1 MNAPVLLAQ
10 LTGTSSQPS
19 SANAKHVKIEK
30 PQGSQAVTVHLD
42 GQSQIDFS
50 DIASEKL
57 TFVKIGNRLI
67 ILFDNQ
73 STVSIDPV
81 FDNNGAPLKDVSFEV
96 GPDRIINGDQ
106 FAELFPLTTDQSVL
120 PAAGTPG
127 APGVPAGANF
137 GGFTIDPLNGGTPL
151 ALLTGESISGN
162 FGQTPTTPNS
172 TPIPGGVQPALLNED
187 GLSEGRPGGPG
198 DVGGVVT
205 SFTGSLNVDFG
216 TDVIGRAFAFAASQP
231 GLAGLTSGGEEVHF
245 AITTI
250 NGQPELIGYIGT
262 DPSIAANQVFTMT
275 LDANSTIEGTYTVTL
290 LRPLDHPV
298 FGTEDTLNLTVN
310 VIAIDGSGDTAPVT
324 ITIGVN
330 DDSPVAATVE
340 TTSLAEQT
348 NVEGGF
354 VQTTETVDLG
364 ISWGADNGNSK
375 VNGGSNGTVV
385 DGDRSLVFASSE
397 IATLQALGLTSNGE
411 TISYSVSADGTEI
424 IATAGS
430 GEGVRTIFTVTLSDT
445 GSGSYT
451 FTLSDNI
458 DHNGVHGASQP
469 LTFNVVATDADG
481 DPVNS
486 AFTVNIG
493 DDGPSFGER
502 PSYSVVDEDGLGNAG
517 DSYHPGG
524 DEGASEGDS
533 VKPVVM
539 KAGSDAD
546 GEDLTVTETLGIRWG
561 SDDANINVDGGING
575 TPINGDRAVTFS
587 ANVVSTLEAQ
597 NLTSDGF
604 TLRYELS
611 SNGTVLTAYR
621 YDAEHETYVGADGK
635 PLNVEGSEGL
645 SGATVFTV
653 SLSDVDRGSYTFTLS
668 GNLDHPVHGAEDDI
682 TLNLGFVATDSD
694 GDQITD
700 TFTVKVNDD
709 APVFGEKPSYSV
721 VDEDGLGNAGDSYK
735 GGSDAYG
742 EDLKVTDTLGI
753 RWGADSAN
761 SHVDGGITGAPVNGD
776 RAVTF
781 ASNVIAS
788 LEDQHLTSDG
798 FALRYEL
805 SADGTT
811 LTAYR
816 ADAVGEGSEGGSGTL
831 VFTVSLSDQG
841 YGSYTF
847 TLSANL
853 DHPVHGAE
861 DDITLNLGF
870 VATDSDGDAI
880 SDTFT
885 VKVND
890 DAPVIGAEQSSG
902 QVDEDGLGN
911 IGDSYKEG
919 SDAAGADLTV
929 TKTLGILWG
938 ADSANSHVDGG
949 IDGSPVNG
957 DRAVTF
963 DTNAI
968 PSLAEL
974 GLTSNGVSL
983 NYTVSEN
990 GTLLTAYRFDGEHFI
1005 DANGQTTEDPASA
1018 AVFTVSLSDQNAG
1031 SYTFTLIGNLD
1042 HPVHGSEDNQALF
1055 FSYTA
1060 TDSDGDAINGS
1071 FVVEVNDDAP
1081 VLDGKPSHG
1090 VVDEDGLGNAG
1101 NSYDD
1106 RGDVAGAELTATGTL
1121 GILWGADSANSHV
1134 DGGINGSPV
1143 NGDRAVTFAADVVS
1157 SLEAQHLTSNG
1168 FALHYEV
1175 SADGTVLTAYRYDAA
1190 NEAFVSAG
1198 GKPTEQAGTAVF
1210 TVSLSDQNA
1219 GSYTFE
1225 LTGNLDHP
1233 VHGTEDSITLDI
1245 GFVATDSDGDAITG
1259 SFSVD
1264 VNDDAPTFGE
1274 RVAYSVVDEDG
1285 LGNPGN
1291 SYADGKDADGAN
1303 LTVTDFLGIR
1313 WGADSANSHV
1323 DGGID
1328 GASVNGDRA
1337 VTFASDVVTTLEA
1350 KHLTSNGFGLTYVVS
1365 ENGTLLSA
1373 YRYDAA
1379 HETYVDANGKPT
1391 EDPSSAAVFTVSLS
1405 DQGQGAY
1412 TFTLIDNIDHPVRNT
1427 EDDVTLT
1434 LGFVATDSDG
1444 DAVASTFTVKVN
1456 DDAPVLN
1463 REIATGVVDEDGLPT
1478 GIAGGPN
1485 DVPGQ
1490 STVATG
1496 HLGISWGADS
1506 ANNLG
1511 NVGITGSAPVNGDR
1525 AVTFASDATTT
1536 LASQHLTSNGVALT
1550 YAVGDGGTLITAYRF
1565 DGQHYID
1572 GNGNW
1577 TNSKANAAVFT
1588 VKLSDLDSGSYTFT
1602 LLDNLDHP
1610 VPNSEDNIALTLKYV
1625 ATDSDGDQVGGSFK
1639 VNVNDDSPVAQ
1650 AGTAKSISEA
1660 DLNGG
1665 GDCDFG
1671 GRDDDRHDGYGHGD
1685 DGHGGGDP
1693 QVTGA
1698 LNINWGADNNDRGA
1712 ADRSVR
1718 FTNTS
1723 NAAADVHVTNG
1734 SDVAINGLT
1743 SDGQTVKYAFDHGV
1757 LVGYTGS
1764 SLAYGQRVF
1773 EASLDDDG
1781 TGTYTFK
1788 LLGNLDHPAGQG
1800 SNVVKLT
1807 FDYTATDSDGDSSSN
1822 TFTVT
1827 VVDDVPTIGHAEN
1840 ETVRESNLPTDI
1852 VDVAFPDASFSTVQ
1866 TGRLAISWGA
1876 DDNDSGVTNN
1886 RSVSFFNTVAPE
1898 GLTSNGEAVSYVI
1911 SSDGTTLSAVTAD
1924 HRTVFTVTLSDD
1936 GDGSYKFTLLD
1947 NIDHSGAGA
1956 DSRTLNFGFKA
1967 TDSDGD
1973 SATSSF
1979 TVSIVDD
1986 VPIIGCPE
1994 DETVSEASLP
2004 TTSYDTGHPDASNST
2019 VQTGT
2024 LDISW
2029 GADDNNSGVGHDRS
2043 VVFTTAA
2050 GATGLTSDG
2059 SAVSYKVS
2067 ADGTLLTAVSA
2078 DNRTVF
2084 TIQLSD
2090 TGDGSYKFTLYD
2102 NLDHPSSGANKDSLP
2117 LTFGFKA
2124 TDSDGDSVT
2133 STFKMNV
2140 IDTAPVAASGDSRT
2154 VDEDD
2159 LSNGTDSSKESTTV
2173 SGDLNITWG
2182 SDDNNKTA
2190 GGGLG
2195 DRSVSFRY
2203 SSASA
2208 NVDAEDSSG
2217 RNLNLTSDGQTV
2229 KYAFENG
2236 VLVGYTGTDLAH
2248 GTRVFEVSLS
2258 DQNDGSY
2265 SFKLLGNIDHPAG
2278 SGENIVNLSFSFTA
2292 TDGDGDT
2299 SSNSFTVSVKDDVP
2313 VIGTPNGATLTENT
2327 MGAAGAEV
2335 FETQTASNV
2344 ALNINWGA
2352 DDGNS
2357 GTANRSVGF
2366 DASIHSGDIVKT
2378 TGSGSPTLTSN
2389 GVAVQFIRV
2398 SDTEIWGVAND
2409 NGGSLTLSDRKVFH
2423 VTLSDNG
2430 SGSYTFELLDNVD
2443 HIGSGQ
2449 TNALALKLGF
2459 AATDADGDSATGNF
2473 TVTIND
2479 DNGRPAIGAPV
2490 AVTVDE
2496 DGLSGGNTA
2505 PAAGDA
2511 PGADVT
2517 ATGSLA
2523 ISWGADDNNTGSVNR
2538 AVAFSGF
2545 TNGANVSSDAGLLKV
2560 DGAQVKYW
2568 VVGNTLYGYT
2578 GSNPANANTAPAAS
2592 NQVFKV
2598 SVDDSSAGSYSFTLL
2613 KHVDHPAGQGEN
2625 DVKLTFGFTATDG
2638 DGDSASSSFVVTIN
2652 DDSPVATATTLAAT
2666 VYETELPNGIFTVN
2680 NGGGHGSDLNGDGNS
2695 DDSYFTG
2702 NLTSLVSFG
2711 ADKLGTYT
2719 VEKTDLAPELLSLTS
2734 GGVALTYSIDTANN
2748 MLVGKAGNVTILEF
2762 QVDANTGQYSFRLKG
2777 PLDHVGTGHDNTL
2790 TLDLSTAVTAV
2801 DSDGDKLALHDQI
2814 SITVRDDRPSSQD
2827 IDTVTISEAA
2837 GSVSTGAVDLQV
2849 KYGADGD
2856 SAGPSLTFANAT
2868 PKVFD
2873 ADNHQLSGLTSLG
2886 VGLTYALSADHT
2898 TLTAYRM
2905 NGVGSY
2911 IGQDGKATTNPADA
2925 AVFTMSLSDAGSG
2938 SYNFTLLQPLDHPAP
2953 SGNANAASQYLDL
2966 NFSFTA
2972 EDRDH
2977 DTATNNF
2984 TVRVDAAGTA
2994 TTVRYDA
3001 PNSPVFVNLGDSS
3014 ATILGETVGAHSV
3027 TDRASV
3033 TDKVVGIDKLG
3044 GITEAHGSGGDDI
3057 LVGGSGA
3064 DALYGGAGND
3074 IIKGGAGDDRLFG
3087 GAGNDTFLYT
3097 VGDGNDVIDGGSETG
3112 STLPNYDVLAIT
3124 GDSNARNFTIGKAGS
3139 GTDINP
3145 TLNDAGAS
3153 NATDILVRYDGP
3165 NGATIRADEIER
3177 VTITGGTAADTV
3189 TITDISGTAI
3199 APSTIVF
3206 NGGSGNDTLDLTRFA
3221 GNTSVVSDG
3230 GADSDTVK
3238 FGFKLSEA
3246 TYTKVFADD
3255 GKTLIGVNVTHNG
3268 VTDTFT
3274 NYESFAFTDGT
3285 RTLTGVFNTPPVA
3298 HDDKVQTSEDSP
3310 LTINS
3315 LLSLLNNDTDVDNNT
3330 LTVTGVG
3337 NATHGTVSLNNGNPL
3352 FTPDKNFSG
3361 VAGFDYTISDGD
3373 GGTATAHV
3381 TVDVAPKA
3389 DAPTLGFSDTTP
3401 ATGAEDTAIALKVIT
3416 AAVGDHDGSESLRM
3430 LITGYPDGAT
3440 FSVGHAGTG
3449 DDAGKWVI
3457 DDQAAI
3463 ANFNSQPLKVT
3474 PPLNYNG
3481 SFTLSVDVEV
3491 TDHATLS
3498 DGKDHADVATAHV
3511 QNIGVI
3517 VAPVNDAP
3525 EIHAPTQV
3533 TTNEDTSFQFTGA
3546 NAITFSDADGDVVE
3560 FVRIEVVGGS
3570 LSLPS
3575 IGVFDVKHSVSLSGF
3590 NISELNQNLQSAVF
3604 TPDADRD
3611 VPASVTIT
3619 INDNGNVGSGGDLS
3633 ATQTV
3638 TINIDPVE
3646 DAPVAVDDAVTATE
3660 DTTLTVS
3667 DPVKG
3672 VLHNDRDPDTG
3683 DTISVVAGDFTT
3695 AKGGT
3700 IHFNADGTYVYKP
3713 KADFYGADTVDYTVR
3728 DAAGQTDT
3736 GTLTINVTP
3745 VNDAPEVHAPTQV
3758 TANQGV
3764 AFAFSGANAIT
3775 FSDADG
3781 DVAEFVRLDI
3791 VGGSLSIPS
3800 LGVLDA
3806 KQSVSLSGFAIS
3818 DLNHYMESAVF
3829 TPTSDQPG
3837 SITITI
3843 NDNGNVGGGPLSDTQ
3858 TVNIAVIPANHPPVA
3873 NSDTNTVLEDGT
3885 LNISVANGV
3894 VRGSTGGSVADTDA
3908 DTGASSLVVSGV
3920 VAGTGSVTQG
3930 ARVGTSIEGTYGHLT
3945 LKADGSYIYVAD
3957 KADPLAAGVQ
3967 AIDTFTY
3974 TDKDPSGAVSNTA
3987 TLKITVT
3994 GVNDAAVITGDS
4006 SGTIAEE
4013 GGIGNSQSS
4022 PLYAIARGDLNST
4035 DVDGHNDVWQAA
4047 ASNTANG
4054 YGWFDIGSDGKW
4066 TYGLYNNNPTIQA
4079 LKENQ
4084 ATLTDSFTV
4093 YTEDGTAKT
4102 VTIQILGNNDAPTL
4116 QNALVDR
4123 NSAEDQPFSF
4133 TIPANTFADVDGRFD
4148 GSNGP
4153 LTLSANLAN
4162 GSDLPAW
4169 LHFDA
4174 ASGTFNGTPPA
4185 NFAGAVNVT
4194 VYASDGEYAASDTF
4208 TLTITPVNDGPAT
4221 VTVSG
4226 NAVQGQTLTANLGSD
4241 PDGAASN
4248 VAYHWLRD
4256 GAVINGA
4263 TGSTYTLGSNDVGH
4277 KISANITYTD
4287 GQGFAENVTSSQT
4300 GSVTLPNHAPTF
4312 GAGTTAGSVTEDAS
4326 YGVQTGNLVQ
4336 NGTFSYYNNHW
4347 YTLDAWTVGG
4357 AQAVKVMG
4365 GHTDGGSAEF
4375 YGSSS
4380 SISQTIT
4387 TVVGM
4392 TYTVDFYVMAN
4403 GTPVTSAVDGTTLLT
4418 STTWH
4423 RDWTEQTYQF
4433 TATSTTT
4440 TLKFTSAGGAD
4451 IDDISVQ
4458 VTGVTPGVEK
4468 ASGAIAFTD
4477 VDGDSQTVSYTTP
4490 AGSNYYGSFNATVD
4504 NTNHKVNWTFTVND
4518 SDIQSLRASDHIDQT
4533 YTVQLNDGHGGTS
4546 TQTVTVTVNGAN
4558 DAASISGP
4566 ATGTVKE
4573 DGTLTAGGTL
4583 KVTDVDSGEAVFQT
4597 PASLAGTYGNFTFNA
4612 ATGVW
4617 GYTLN
4622 NSAGNVQALNDG
4634 EVKHDTLTVKS
4645 LDGTASQIIDVTI
4658 NGTNEPGPLAVV
4670 DTTSVDGRYAL
4681 SQNTDSPNTIGLNAA
4696 SLFSGGTG
4704 TVTYTTALVYAS
4716 TGDDGWIHRSGT
4728 QFSGDPNNNDA
4739 GLYVYKVTATDSV
4752 SSVSTYV
4759 AFNALDNQAY
4769 NLTINSLSSNPN
4781 LAGSAPWLSGFSAYD
4796 GDAITATVDNTLEA
4810 NANNGYDVMIGSSG
4824 GNNFNGGADDDGI
4837 YGLGG
4842 ADTLLGGA
4850 GNDFID
4856 GGAGNDSIRGGSGN
4870 DITIGGSGND
4880 TFYWGVNDG
4889 VDIVDGGSG
4898 TDTFSIEGTNGQDLL
4913 YVTLANGVITDVNG
4927 TKLSNIES
4935 VIADLAGSF
4944 NDTLTYTTTESVNV
4958 NLAAG
4963 TATGFTSLL
4972 NVERVTGG
4980 SGDDTLVGNSF
4991 ANTLN
4996 GGNGNDI
5003 IRGGDGDDNIDGGAG
5018 IDLLDFSDATA
5029 GISFTLVQGSNPTY
5043 IGANL
5048 SGVGHDTYKN
5058 MEGVIGSAY
5067 NDELYGS
5074 SGNDVLIGG
5083 RGSDQLT
5090 GNGGSD
5096 TFKWQAGD
5104 LTGGGVDAILDFQ
5117 TGTSGD
5123 VIDLSAL
5130 LANVSGNHA
5139 DAVRFVDSSNPSH
5152 SSLASANGAGVLSN
5166 GDLTVQINTGSGWT
5180 SVATIRDNGTNLTG
5194 GDDVIKMILDNSQT
5208 QVQVHV

>member
-19 SANAKHVKIEK
+19 SVSAKHVKIEK

-42 GQSQIDFS
+42 GQNQIDFS

-106 FAELFPLTTDQSVL
+106 FAELFPVTTDQSVL

-137 GGFTIDPLNGGTPL
+137 GGFTIDPLTGGTPL
-151 ALLTGESISGN
+151 ALLAGESLGSN
-162 FGQTPTTPNS
+162 FGQAPTTPNS
-172 TPIPGGVQPALLNED
+172 TPIPGGVQPVLLNED

-198 DVGGVVT
+198 DVGGVAT

-250 NGQPELIGYIGT
+250 NGQPELIGYIGV
-262 DPSIAANQVFTMT
+262 DPSIAANQVFTIT

-324 ITIGVN
+324 IVIGVN

-340 TTSLAEQT
+340 TPSLAEQT
-348 NVEGGF
+348 NGEGGF

-375 VNGGSNGTVV
+375 VDGGSNGTVV
-385 DGDRSLVFASSE
+385 DGDRSLVFASSD

-411 TISYSVSADGTEI
+411 TISYSVSASGTEI

-430 GEGVRTIFTVTLSDT
+430 GDSVRTIFTVTLSDT

-502 PSYSVVDEDGLGNAG
+502 PSYSVVDEDGLGNPG

-524 DEGASEGDS
+524 DEGGSEGES

-539 KAGSDAD
+539 KAGSGGDAD

-575 TPINGDRAVTFS
+575 APVNGDRAVTFS
-587 ANVVSTLEAQ
+587 ADVVSTLEAQ

-604 TLRYELS
+604 ALRYELS

-645 SGATVFTV
+645 SGAAVFTV

-735 GGSDAYG
+735 GGSDADG
-742 EDLKVTDTLGI
+742 EHLTVTDTLGI

-781 ASNVIAS
+781 APDVVAT
-788 LEDQHLTSDG
+788 LESQHLTSDG

-816 ADAVGEGSEGGSGTL
+816 ADAVSEDSEGGSGTL
-831 VFTVSLSDQG
+831 VFTVSLSDPG

-861 DDITLNLGF
+861 DNLTLNLGF
-870 VATDSDGDAI
+870 VAIDSDGDAI
-880 SDTFT
+880 TDTFT
-885 VKVND
+885 VKIND

-911 IGDSYKEG
+911 VGDSYAE
-919 SDAAGADLTV
+919 SHDAAGADLTV

-963 DTNAI
+963 DSMAI

-974 GLTSNGVSL
+974 GLTSNGIALTYAVA
-983 NYTVSEN
+983 EN
-990 GTLLTAYRFDGEHFI
+990 GTLLTAYRYDGEHYI
-1005 DANGQTTEDPASA
+1005 DANGQPTDQANA

-1042 HPVHGSEDNQALF
+1042 HPVHGSEDNQALS

-1081 VLDGKPSHG
+1081 VIEGKPSHA
-1090 VVDEDGLGNAG
+1090 VVDEDGLGNDG

-1106 RGDVAGAELTATGTL
+1106 GGDVAGADLTVTKTL
-1121 GILWGADSANSHV
+1121 GILWGADSANSNV

-1143 NGDRAVTFAADVVS
+1143 NGDRAVTFAANVVA
-1157 SLEAQHLTSNG
+1157 SLEAQNLTSDG

-1175 SADGTVLTAYRYDAA
+1175 SSNGNVLTAYRYDAA
-1190 NEAFVSAG
+1190 NETYIGAD
-1198 GKPTEQAGTAVF
+1198 GKPTEQAGAAVF
-1210 TVSLSDQNA
+1210 TVSLSDKDA

-1233 VHGTEDSITLDI
+1233 VHGTEDNITLNL
-1245 GFVATDSDGDAITG
+1245 GFVATDSDGDAING
-1259 SFSVD
+1259 SFTVD

-1274 RVAYSVVDEDG
+1274 PAGVSVVDEDG

-1291 SYADGKDADGAN
+1291 SYADGKDAPGAS
-1303 LTVTDFLGIR
+1303 LTVTDFLGIQ
-1313 WGADSANSHV
+1313 WGADSANSDV
-1323 DGGID
+1323 DGGIN
-1328 GASVNGDRA
+1328 GAPVNGDRA

-1350 KHLTSNGFGLTYVVS
+1350 KHLTSNGVGLTYVVS

-1391 EDPSSAAVFTVSLS
+1391 DDPASAAVFTVSLS

-1444 DAVASTFTVKVN
+1444 DAVTNTFTVKVN

-1463 REIATGVVDEDGLPT
+1463 REIPTGVVDEDGLAT

-1490 STVATG
+1490 NTIATG
-1496 HLGISWGADS
+1496 ALGISWGADS

-1511 NVGITGSAPVNGDR
+1511 NVGITGAAPVTGDR
-1525 AVTFASDATTT
+1525 AVTFASDATST
-1536 LASQHLTSNGVALT
+1536 LAAQHLTSNGVALT
-1550 YAVGDGGTLITAYRF
+1550 YAVSDGGTLITAYRF

-1610 VPNSEDNIALTLKYV
+1610 VPNTEDNIALTLKYV

-1650 AGTAKSISEA
+1650 TGTGKSINEA
-1660 DLNGG
+1660 ALNAG
-1665 GDCDFG
+1665 GDCGFD
-1671 GRDDDRHDGYGHGD
+1671 GRDDGERHGDDGHGD
-1685 DGHGGGDP
+1685 DGHGGSSDP

-1698 LNINWGADNNDRGA
+1698 LNINWGADNNDSGA

-1734 SDVAINGLT
+1734 SDAALSGLT

-1764 SLAYGQRVF
+1764 NLAFGQRVF
-1773 EASLDDDG
+1773 EVSLDDDG
-1781 TGTYTFK
+1781 SGTYTFK

-1840 ETVRESNLPTDI
+1840 ETVSESNLPTDLY
-1852 VDVAFPDASFSTVQ
+1852 DVAFPDSPYSTVQ

-1876 DDNDSGVTNN
+1876 DDNDSGATNN
-1886 RSVSFFNTVAPE
+1886 RSVSFFNTAAPE
-1898 GLTSNGEAVSYVI
+1898 GLTSNGYAVSYVI
-1911 SSDGTTLSAVTAD
+1911 SADGTTLSAVTTD

-1936 GDGSYKFTLLD
+1936 SDGSYKFALLD
-1947 NIDHSGAGA
+1947 NIDHSGAGT

-1979 TVSIVDD
+1979 SVSITDD
-1986 VPIIGCPE
+1986 VPTIGCPE

-2004 TTSYDTGHPDASNST
+2004 TTSYDTSHPDASNST
-2019 VQTGT
+2019 VQTGN

-2029 GADDNNSGVGHDRS
+2029 GADDNNSGVGHNRS
-2043 VVFTTAA
+2043 VVFTTSA

-2059 SAVSYKVS
+2059 SAISYTVSS
-2067 ADGTLLTAVSA
+2067 DGTLLTAVSA

-2090 TGDGSYKFTLYD
+2090 SGDGSYKFTLYD
-2102 NLDHPSSGANKDSLP
+2102 NLDHPASGASKDSLP
-2117 LTFGFKA
+2117 LSFGFKA

-2133 STFKMNV
+2133 STFKVNV
-2140 IDTAPVAASGDSRT
+2140 IDTAPTAAAGDSRT

-2173 SGDLNITWG
+2173 SGDLNISWG

-2208 NVDAEDSSG
+2208 NVDAEDSAG

-2236 VLVGYTGTDLAH
+2236 VLVGYTGNDLAH

-2313 VIGTPNGATLTENT
+2313 VVGTPNGATLTENT
-2327 MGAAGAEV
+2327 TGAAGAEV

-2352 DDGNS
+2352 DDSNS
-2357 GTANRSVGF
+2357 GSANRGIAF
-2366 DASIHSGDIVKT
+2366 DPTIDSGDVVRT
-2378 TGSGSPTLTSN
+2378 AGSGSPALTSN
-2389 GVAVQFIRV
+2389 GVTVQFIRV

-2409 NGGSLTLSDRKVFH
+2409 NGGSLTLNDRKVFH
-2423 VTLSDNG
+2423 ITLSDNG

-2443 HIGSGQ
+2443 HVGSGQ
-2449 TNALALKLGF
+2449 ANALSLKLGF
-2459 AATDADGDSATGNF
+2459 TATDADGDPATGNF

-2490 AVTVDE
+2490 AGVVDE

-2505 PAAGDA
+2505 AASGDVL
-2511 PGADVT
+2511 GASVS

-2523 ISWGADDNNTGSVNR
+2523 ISWGADDNNSGSVNR
-2538 AVAFSGF
+2538 AVTFSGF
-2545 TNGANVSSDAGLLKV
+2545 TNGANASSDAGLLKV
-2560 DGAQVKYW
+2560 NGEQVKYW
-2568 VVGNTLYGYT
+2568 VVGNTLYGFT
-2578 GSNPANANTAPAAS
+2578 GSNPANANTAPAAA

-2598 SVDDSSAGSYSFTLL
+2598 SLDDSGAGSYNFTLL
-2613 KHVDHPAGQGEN
+2613 KHVDHPAGQAEN
-2625 DVKLTFGFTATDG
+2625 DIKLTLGFTATDA
-2638 DGDSASSSFVVTIN
+2638 DGDSTSSSFVVTIN
-2652 DDSPVATATTLAAT
+2652 DDSPVATTTVLSAA
-2666 VYETELPNGIFTVN
+2666 VYESELPNGTVTVSS
-2680 NGGGHGSDLNGDGNS
+2680 GGQHGGDLNGDANGN
-2695 DDSYFTG
+2695 DSYYTG

-2711 ADKLGTYT
+2711 ADKPGTYV
-2719 VEKTDLAPELLSLTS
+2719 VEKTNLAPELLSLTS

-2748 MLVGKAGNVTILEF
+2748 MLVAKAGSVTIFEF
-2762 QVDANTGQYSFRLKG
+2762 QVDANSGQYSFRLKG
-2777 PLDHVGTGHDNTL
+2777 ALDHVGTGHDNTL

-2801 DSDGDKLALHDQI
+2801 DSDGDSLALHDQI
-2814 SITVRDDRPSSQD
+2814 IVTVNDDSAQSQD
-2827 IDTVTISEAA
+2827 VATVAISEAA
-2837 GSVSTGAVDLQV
+2837 GDVSTGAVDL
-2849 KYGADGD
+2849 KIMYGADGD
-2856 SAGPSLTFANAT
+2856 SSGPSVTFAGVS
-2868 PKVFD
+2868 PVRVYD
-2873 ADNHQLSGLTSLG
+2873 AGHHPMSGLTSLG
-2886 VGLTYALSADHT
+2886 FGLSYVLSADST

-2905 NGVGSY
+2905 SGSNY
-2911 IGQDGKATTNPADA
+2911 IGQNGQVTGNAADA
-2925 AVFTMSLSDAGSG
+2925 AVFTVTLSDAGTG

-2953 SGNANAASQYLDL
+2953 IGTASAADQYLDL
-2966 NFSFTA
+2966 NFAFA
-2972 EDRDH
+2972 VQDGDH
-2977 DTATNNF
+2977 DIFNNNF
-2984 TVRVDAAGTA
+2984 TVRVDAAGTV
-2994 TTVRYDA
+2994 TTTRYDA

-3014 ATILGETVGAHSV
+3014 ATILGETVAAHSV

-3044 GITEAHGSGGDDI
+3044 GVTEAHGSGGDDI
-3057 LVGGSGA
+3057 LVGGSGV
-3064 DALYGGAGND
+3064 DVLYGGAGND
-3074 IIKGGAGDDRLFG
+3074 VIKGGGGDDRLFG
-3087 GAGNDTFLYT
+3087 GAGNDKFLYT
-3097 VGDGNDVIDGGSETG
+3097 VGDGNDVIDGGAESG
-3112 STLPNYDVLAIT
+3112 SAFPNYDVLEIT
-3124 GDSNARNFTIGKAGS
+3124 GDGNARNFTIGKTTT
-3139 GTDINP
+3139 GTEINP
-3145 TLNDAGAS
+3145 AANDGGV

-3177 VTITGGTAADTV
+3177 VTITGGTASDTL
-3189 TITDISGTAI
+3189 TITDITSTAI

-3230 GADSDTVK
+3230 GGDTDTVK
-3238 FGFKLSEA
+3238 FGFQLAEA
-3246 TYTKVFADD
+3246 TYTKVFD
-3255 GKTLIGVNVTHNG
+3255 GQTLIGVQVTHNG

-3274 NYESFAFTDGT
+3274 NYESFTFTDGT
-3285 RTLTGVFNTPPVA
+3285 RTLTGIFNTPPAA
-3298 HDDKVQTSEDSP
+3298 HDDKVQTTEDSP
-3310 LTINS
+3310 LSINS

-3337 NATHGTVSLNNGNPL
+3337 NATHGTVSLTNGNPL

-3361 VAGFDYTISDGD
+3361 VAGFDYTVSDGD

-3381 TVDVAPKA
+3381 TVDVAPKT
-3389 DAPTLGFSDTTP
+3389 DSLTLGSMDLGP
-3401 ATGAEDTAIALKVIT
+3401 ASGAEDSAISLKVIS
-3416 AAVGDHDGSESLRM
+3416 AAVTDQDGSESLRV
-3430 LITGYPDGAT
+3430 LISGYPAGAT

-3449 DDAGKWVI
+3449 ADTGKWVI
-3457 DDQAAI
+3457 DDQTAI
-3463 ANFNSQPLKVT
+3463 ASFDSNPLKVT
-3474 PPLNYNG
+3474 PPANYNG
-3481 SFTLSVDVEV
+3481 TFKLSFVVET

-3498 DGKDHADVATAHV
+3498 DGKDHTDVST
-3511 QNIGVI
+3511 
-3517 VAPVNDAP
+3517 
-3525 EIHAPTQV
+3525 
-3533 TTNEDTSFQFTGA
+3533 
-3546 NAITFSDADGDVVE
+3546 
-3560 FVRIEVVGGS
+3560 
-3570 LSLPS
+3570 
-3575 IGVFDVKHSVSLSGF
+3575 VSLQD
-3590 NISELNQNLQSAVF
+3590 I
-3604 TPDADRD
+3604 D
-3611 VPASVTIT
+3611 VT
-3619 INDNGNVGSGGDLS
+3619 
-3633 ATQTV
+3633 
-3638 TINIDPVE
+3638 
-3646 DAPVAVDDAVTATE
+3646 
-3660 DTTLTVS
+3660 
-3667 DPVKG
+3667 
-3672 VLHNDRDPDTG
+3672 
-3683 DTISVVAGDFTT
+3683 
-3695 AKGGT
+3695 
-3700 IHFNADGTYVYKP
+3700 
-3713 KADFYGADTVDYTVR
+3713 
-3728 DAAGQTDT
+3728 
-3736 GTLTINVTP
+3736 VTP
-3745 VNDAPEVHAPTQV
+3745 VNDP
-3758 TANQGV
+3758 
-3764 AFAFSGANAIT
+3764 
-3775 FSDADG
+3775 
-3781 DVAEFVRLDI
+3781 
-3791 VGGSLSIPS
+3791 
-3800 LGVLDA
+3800 
-3806 KQSVSLSGFAIS
+3806 
-3818 DLNHYMESAVF
+3818 
-3829 TPTSDQPG
+3829 
-3837 SITITI
+3837 
-3843 NDNGNVGGGPLSDTQ
+3843 
-3858 TVNIAVIPANHPPVA
+3858 
-3873 NSDTNTVLEDGT
+3873 
-3885 LNISVANGV
+3885 
-3894 VRGSTGGSVADTDA
+3894 
-3908 DTGASSLVVSGV
+3908 
-3920 VAGTGSVTQG
+3920 
-3930 ARVGTSIEGTYGHLT
+3930 
-3945 LKADGSYIYVAD
+3945 
-3957 KADPLAAGVQ
+3957 
-3967 AIDTFTY
+3967 
-3974 TDKDPSGAVSNTA
+3974 
-3987 TLKITVT
+3987 
-3994 GVNDAAVITGDS
+3994 AVITGDAT
-4006 SGTIAEE
+4006 GTIAEE
-4013 GGIGNSQSS
+4013 GGIANSQSS
-4022 PLYAIARGDLNST
+4022 PLYGIARGDLNST

-4047 ASNTANG
+4047 SSNTANG
-4054 YGWFDIGSDGKW
+4054 YGWFDIGTDGKW

-4079 LKENQ
+4079 LKEGQ
-4084 ATLTDSFTV
+4084 TTLTDSFTV
-4093 YTEDGTAKT
+4093 YTEDGTPQT
-4102 VTIQILGNNDAPTL
+4102 VTIQIIGNNDAPTL
-4116 QNALVDR
+4116 QNAISDR
-4123 NSAEDQPFSF
+4123 SSAEDQPFSF

-4153 LTLSANLAN
+4153 LTLEAVQQDGSA
-4162 GSDLPAW
+4162 LPAW

-4174 ASGTFNGTPPA
+4174 ATGTFSGTPPA

-4194 VYASDGEYAASDTF
+4194 VYAGDGEYAASDTF

-4226 NAVQGQTLTANLGSD
+4226 NAIQGQILTANLGSD

-4263 TGSTYTLGSNDVGH
+4263 TGSTYTLGANDVGH
-4277 KISANITYTD
+4277 KISANVTYTD
-4287 GQGFAENVTSSQT
+4287 GQGFAENVTSGQT
-4300 GSVTLPNHAPTF
+4300 GSVSTPNHAPAF
-4312 GAGTTAGSVTEDAS
+4312 GSGTIAGSVTEDAS
-4326 YGVQTGNLVQ
+4326 YAASTGNLIQ
-4336 NGTFSYYNNHW
+4336 NGTFSLYNGSW
-4347 YTLDAWTVGG
+4347 YTLNAWTVGG
-4357 AQAVKVMG
+4357 AQAVTVMG
-4365 GHTDGGSAEF
+4365 GHTDGGSADF
-4375 YGSSS
+4375 YGASS
-4380 SISQTIT
+4380 SISQTIS

-4392 TYTVDFYVMAN
+4392 TYTVDFYVEAN
-4403 GTPVTSAVDGTTLLT
+4403 GTPVTSAVNGTTVLT
-4418 STTWH
+4418 SGTWH
-4423 RDWTEQTYQF
+4423 AGWTEQTYQF
-4433 TATSTTT
+4433 TATSTSTT
-4440 TLKFTSAGGAD
+4440 IKFASAGGAL

-4458 VTGVTPGVEK
+4458 VAGVTPGVEK

-4477 VDGDSQTVSYTTP
+4477 VDGDNQTVSYTTP
-4490 AGSNYYGSFNATVD
+4490 AGSNYYGTFNATVD
-4504 NTNHKVNWTFTVND
+4504 NTSHKVNWTFTVND

-4533 YTVQLNDGHGGTS
+4533 YTVKIDDGHGGS
-4546 TQTVTVTVNGAN
+4546 TTQDVTVTVNGVN
-4558 DAASISGP
+4558 DAASITGT

-4573 DGTLTAGGTL
+4573 DGTLAASGKLTVA
-4583 KVTDVDSGEAVFQT
+4583 DVDTGENQFQT
-4597 PASLAGTYGNFTFNA
+4597 PASLAGTYGTFTFDA
-4612 ATGVW
+4612 ATGAW

-4622 NSAGNVQALNDG
+4622 NSASNVQALNDSD
-4634 EVKHDTLTVKS
+4634 VKHDTLTVKS
-4645 LDGTASQIIDVTI
+4645 VDGTASQIIDVTI

-4670 DTTSVDGRYAL
+4670 DTTSADGRYAL
-4681 SQNTDSPNTIGLNAA
+4681 SQNTDSPNTISLNAA
-4696 SLFSGGTG
+4696 SLFSGGNG
-4704 TVTYTTALVYAS
+4704 PVTYSYALVYSS
-4716 TGDDGWIHRSGT
+4716 TGDDSWIHRSGT
-4728 QFSGDPNNNDA
+4728 QFAGDPNNNDA
-4739 GLYVYKVTATDSV
+4739 GLYVYKVTATDSS
-4752 SSVSTYV
+4752 SSVTTYL
-4759 AFNALDNQAY
+4759 AFSALDNQAY
-4769 NLTINSLSSNPN
+4769 NLTINSTSSNPN
-4781 LAGSAPWLSGFSAYD
+4781 VAGSAPWLSGFSAYD
-4796 GDAITATVDNTLEA
+4796 GDAITATVDNLIEA
-4810 NANNGYDVMIGSSG
+4810 NANNGNDVMIGSNG
-4824 GNNFNGGADDDGI
+4824 TNGNVFNGGAGDDAI

-4842 ADTLLGGA
+4842 NDTLLGGA

-4856 GGAGNDSIRGGSGN
+4856 GGAGNDTIRGGTGNDVMLGGSGN
-4870 DITIGGSGND
+4870 DRFDWAI
-4880 TFYWGVNDG
+4880 NDG
-4889 VDIVDGGSG
+4889 VDVVDGGTG
-4898 TDTFSIEGTNGQDLL
+4898 TDTFSIEGTSGQDLL
-4913 YVTLANGVITDVNG
+4913 YVTLSNGTITDVNG
-4927 TKLSNIES
+4927 TKLTNIES

-4944 NDTLTYTTTESVNV
+4944 NDTLTYTTTEAVNV
-4958 NLAAG
+4958 DLAAG

-4980 SGDDTLVGNSF
+4980 SGDDTLVGNSL

-5003 IRGGDGDDNIDGGAG
+5003 IRGGGGDDTIDGGAG

-5067 NDELYGS
+5067 NDALYGS
-5074 SGNDVLIGG
+5074 SGDDVLIGG

-5166 GDLTVQINTGSGWT
+5166 GDLMVQINTGSGWT
-5180 SVATIRDNGTNLTG
+5180 NVATIKDTGANLTG
-5194 GDDVIKMILDNSQT
+5194 GDDVIKMILDNSHTQT
-5208 QVQVHV
+5208 QVHV

>member
-10 LTGTSSQPS
+10 LTGTSSQPT
-19 SANAKHVKIEK
+19 SASAKHIKIGK
-30 PQGSQAVTVHLD
+30 PQGSQSVTVQLN
-42 GQSQIDFS
+42 GQNQIDLS
-50 DIASEKL
+50 EIASERL
-57 TFVKIGNRLI
+57 TFVKIGSRLI

-73 STVSIDPV
+73 STVAIEPV

-106 FAELFPLTTDQSVL
+106 FAELFPITTDQSVL
-120 PAAGTPG
+120 PAAGTAG

-137 GGFTIDPLNGGTPL
+137 GAFTIDQLTGGTPL
-151 ALLTGESISGN
+151 ALLAGESTGTN
-162 FGQTPTTPNS
+162 FGDTPTTPNP
-172 TPIPGGVQPALLNED
+172 TPIPGGVQSALLNED
-187 GLSEGRPGGPG
+187 GLSEGQPGGNG
-198 DVGGVVT
+198 DVGGVAT

-245 AITTI
+245 AITTV
-250 NGQPELIGYIGT
+250 NGQPELIGYIGS
-262 DPSIAANQVFTMT
+262 DPSIAANQVFTIT
-275 LDANSTIEGTYTVTL
+275 LDAQTTIAGTYTVTL

-324 ITIGVN
+324 IVIGVN
-330 DDSPVAATVE
+330 DDSPVASTVE
-340 TTSLAEQT
+340 TTALAEQT
-348 NVEGGF
+348 NGEGGF

-364 ISWGADNGNSK
+364 ISWGADSGNSK
-375 VNGGSNGTVV
+375 VDGGSTGTVV

-411 TISYSVSADGTEI
+411 TISYSLSADGTEI

-430 GEGVRTIFTVTLSDT
+430 GEGERTIFTVTLSDT

-458 DHNGVHGASQP
+458 DHNGANGASQP

-481 DPVNS
+481 DPVDS

-502 PSYSVVDEDGLGNAG
+502 PSYSVVDEDGLGNPG
-517 DSYHPGG
+517 DSYHSGG
-524 DEGASEGDS
+524 EEGGEG
-533 VKPVVM
+533 
-539 KAGSDAD
+539 GSFKLAVIKSGDAD

-575 TPINGDRAVTFS
+575 APVNGDRAVTFS
-587 ANVVSTLEAQ
+587 ADVVSTLEAQ

-604 TLRYELS
+604 ALRYELS

-621 YDAEHETYVGADGK
+621 YDSEHETYVGADGK

-645 SGATVFTV
+645 SGAVVFTV
-653 SLSDVDRGSYTFTLS
+653 SLSDVDRGSYTFTLA
-668 GNLDHPVHGAEDDI
+668 GNLDHPEHGAEDDI
-682 TLNLGFVATDSD
+682 TLDLGFVATDSD

-721 VDEDGLGNAGDSYK
+721 VDEDGLGNSGDSYK
-735 GGSDAYG
+735 GGTDAYG
-742 EDLKVTDTLGI
+742 EDLTVTDTLGI

-761 SHVDGGITGAPVNGD
+761 SHVDGGITGASVNGD

-781 ASNVIAS
+781 APDVVAT
-788 LEDQHLTSDG
+788 LEAQNLTSDG

-816 ADAVGEGSEGGSGTL
+816 ADALSEGSEGGSGTL

-853 DHPVHGAE
+853 DHPQHGSE
-861 DDITLNLGF
+861 DDLTLHLGF

-880 SDTFT
+880 TDTFT
-885 VKVND
+885 VKIND

-902 QVDEDGLGN
+902 QVDEDGIGN
-911 IGDSYKEG
+911 VGDSYVEG
-919 SDAAGADLTV
+919 NDAAGADLTV
-929 TKTLGILWG
+929 TKSLGILWG
-938 ADSANSHVDGG
+938 ADGANSHVDGG

-963 DTNAI
+963 DSMAI

-974 GLTSNGVSL
+974 GLTSNGVAL
-983 NYTVSEN
+983 TYAVTEN
-990 GTLLTAYRFDGEHFI
+990 GTLLTAYRFDGEHYI
-1005 DANGQTTEDPASA
+1005 DANGQPTEDLAGA

-1031 SYTFTLIGNLD
+1031 SYTFTLTGNLD

-1081 VLDGKPSHG
+1081 VLDGKPSHT
-1090 VVDEDGLGNAG
+1090 VVDEDGLGNDG
-1101 NSYDD
+1101 NSYEDG
-1106 RGDVAGAELTATGTL
+1106 GDAAGAELTATGTL
-1121 GILWGADSANSHV
+1121 GIVWGADSANGNV

-1143 NGDRAVTFAADVVS
+1143 NGDRAVTFAANVVA
-1157 SLEAQHLTSNG
+1157 SLEAQNLTSDG
-1168 FALHYEV
+1168 FVLHYEV
-1175 SADGTVLTAYRYDAA
+1175 SSNGTVLTAYRYDAA
-1190 NEAFVSAG
+1190 NETYIGAD
-1198 GKPTEQAGTAVF
+1198 GKPTEQAGAAVF
-1210 TVSLSDQNA
+1210 TVSLSDKEA

-1233 VHGTEDSITLDI
+1233 VHGTEDDITLNL

-1259 SFSVD
+1259 SFTVD

-1274 RVAYSVVDEDG
+1274 RVSYSVVDEDG

-1291 SYADGKDADGAN
+1291 SYADGKDAAGVN
-1303 LTVTDFLGIR
+1303 LTVTDFLGIQ
-1313 WGADSANSHV
+1313 WGADSANSQV
-1323 DGGID
+1323 DGGIS
-1328 GASVNGDRA
+1328 GSPVNGDRA
-1337 VTFASDVVTTLEA
+1337 VTFAADVIATLDA
-1350 KHLTSNGFGLTYVVS
+1350 KNLTSNGFGLTYAVS

-1391 EDPSSAAVFTVSLS
+1391 DDPASAAVFTVSLS

-1412 TFTLIDNIDHPVRNT
+1412 TFTLIDNIDHPARNT

-1444 DAVASTFTVKVN
+1444 DAVTNTFTVKVN

-1463 REIATGVVDEDGLPT
+1463 REIATGVVDEDGLAT

-1490 STVATG
+1490 NTVATG
-1496 HLGISWGADS
+1496 NLGISWGADS

-1511 NVGITGSAPVNGDR
+1511 NVGITGASPVAGDR

-1536 LASQHLTSNGVALT
+1536 LAGQHLTSNGIALT
-1550 YAVGDGGTLITAYRF
+1550 YAVSEGGTLITAYRF

-1588 VKLSDLDSGSYTFT
+1588 VKLSDVDSGSYTFT
-1602 LLDNLDHP
+1602 LLDNVDHP
-1610 VPNSEDNIALTLKYV
+1610 VPNTEDNIALTLKYV
-1625 ATDSDGDQVGGSFK
+1625 VTDSDGDQVSGTFK

-1650 AGTAKSISEA
+1650 TGTAKSIGEA
-1660 DLNGG
+1660 DLNAG

-1671 GRDDDRHDGYGHGD
+1671 GHDDDGHHG
-1685 DGHGGGDP
+1685 DGHGGGSDP

-1712 ADRSVR
+1712 ADRSVS
-1718 FTNTS
+1718 FANTS

-1734 SDVAINGLT
+1734 SDVALSGLT

-1764 SLAYGQRVF
+1764 NLAFGQRVF
-1773 EASLDDDG
+1773 EVSLDDDG

-1807 FDYTATDSDGDSSSN
+1807 FDYTATDSDGDSSSS

-1827 VVDDVPTIGHAEN
+1827 IVDDVPTIGHADN
-1840 ETVRESNLPTDI
+1840 ETVSESNLPTDLY
-1852 VDVAFPDASFSTVQ
+1852 DVAFPDSPYSTVQ
-1866 TGRLAISWGA
+1866 TGGLAISWGA
-1876 DDNDSGVTNN
+1876 DDNDSGATNN
-1886 RSVSFFNTVAPE
+1886 RSVAFFNTTAPD
-1898 GLTSNGEAVSYVI
+1898 GLTSNGYAVSYVI
-1911 SSDGTTLSAVTAD
+1911 SADGTTLTAVTTD

-1947 NIDHSGAGA
+1947 NIDHSGAGS
-1956 DSRTLNFGFKA
+1956 DSRALNFGFKA

-1979 TVSIVDD
+1979 TVQVTDD
-1986 VPIIGCPE
+1986 VPTIGCAD

-2004 TTSYDTGHPDASNST
+2004 TTSYDTSHPDASNST
-2019 VQTGT
+2019 VQTGD

-2029 GADDNNSGVGHDRS
+2029 GADDNNSGVGHNRS

-2059 SAVSYKVS
+2059 SAISYTVSS
-2067 ADGTLLTAVSA
+2067 DGTLLTAVSA
-2078 DNRTVF
+2078 DNRTIF

-2090 TGDGSYKFTLYD
+2090 SGDGSYKFTLYD

-2124 TDSDGDSVT
+2124 SDSDGDSVT
-2133 STFKMNV
+2133 STFKVNV
-2140 IDTAPVAASGDSRT
+2140 IDTAPVAAAGDSRT

-2173 SGDLNITWG
+2173 NGDLNISWG

-2217 RNLNLTSDGQTV
+2217 RNLTLTSDGQTV

-2278 SGENIVNLSFSFTA
+2278 SGENLVNLTFSFTA

-2313 VIGTPNGATLTENT
+2313 VVGTPSGATLTENT
-2327 MGAAGAEV
+2327 TGAAGAET
-2335 FETQTASNV
+2335 FETQTASTI

-2352 DDGNS
+2352 DDGNA
-2357 GTANRSVGF
+2357 GTANRAIAF
-2366 DASIHSGDIVKT
+2366 DPTIDSGDIVRT
-2378 TGSGSPTLTSN
+2378 TGSGSPALTSN
-2389 GVAVQFIRV
+2389 GVTVQFIRV

-2409 NGGSLTLSDRKVFH
+2409 NGGSLSLSDRKVFH

-2430 SGSYTFELLDNVD
+2430 SGNYTFELLDNVD

-2459 AATDADGDSATGNF
+2459 TATDADGDSATGNF

-2479 DNGRPAIGAPV
+2479 DNGRPAIGTPV
-2490 AVTVDE
+2490 AGTVDE

-2505 PAAGDA
+2505 AATGDVA
-2511 PGADVT
+2511 GANVA

-2523 ISWGADDNNTGSVNR
+2523 ISWGADDNNSGSANR

-2545 TNGANVSSDAGLLKV
+2545 TNGANASSDAGLLKV
-2560 DGAQVKYW
+2560 NGEQVKYW

-2578 GSNPANANTAPAAS
+2578 GSNPVNANTAPAAA

-2598 SVDDSSAGSYSFTLL
+2598 SLDDSGSGSYSFTLL
-2613 KHVDHPAGQGEN
+2613 KHVDHPAGQNEN
-2625 DVKLTFGFTATDG
+2625 DIKLTFGFTATDA
-2638 DGDSASSSFVVTIN
+2638 DGDSTSSSFAVTIN
-2652 DDSPVATATTLAAT
+2652 DDSPVATATVQSVA
-2666 VYETELPNGIFTVN
+2666 VYESELPNGTVTVA
-2680 NGGGHGSDLNGDGNS
+2680 NGGLHGGDLNGDANGN
-2695 DDSYFTG
+2695 DSYYTG

-2711 ADKLGTYT
+2711 ADKPGTYT
-2719 VEKTDLAPELLSLTS
+2719 VEKTNLAPELLSLTS

-2748 MLVGKAGNVTILEF
+2748 MLVAKAGSVTIFEF
-2762 QVDANTGQYSFRLKG
+2762 QVDATTGQYSFRLKG
-2777 PLDHVGTGHDNTL
+2777 ALDHVGTGHDNAL
-2790 TLDLSTAVTAV
+2790 TLDMSTAVTAV
-2801 DSDGDKLALHDQI
+2801 DSDGDSLALHGQI
-2814 SITVRDDRPSSQD
+2814 IITVNDDSAQSQD
-2827 IDTVTISEAA
+2827 VDTVAISEAA
-2837 GSVSTGAVDLQV
+2837 GSVSTGAVDLQII
-2849 KYGADGD
+2849 YGADGD
-2856 SAGPSLTFANAT
+2856 SSGPSVTFPGAS
-2868 PKVFD
+2868 PVRVYD
-2873 ADNHQLSGLTSLG
+2873 AAHHQMSGLTSLG
-2886 VGLTYALSADHT
+2886 FGLSYVLSADHT

-2905 NGVGSY
+2905 SGSDYVGQNGQVTGN
-2911 IGQDGKATTNPADA
+2911 AADA
-2925 AVFTMSLSDAGSG
+2925 AVFTVTLSETGSG

-2953 SGNANAASQYLDL
+2953 IGTASAADQYLDL
-2966 NFSFTA
+2966 NFAFEV

-2977 DTATNNF
+2977 DVFANNF
-2984 TVRVDAAGTA
+2984 TVRVDAAGTV
-2994 TTVRYDA
+2994 TTTRYDA
-3001 PNSPVFVNLGDSS
+3001 ANSPVFINLGDSS

-3044 GITEAHGSGGDDI
+3044 GVTEAHGSGGDDI
-3057 LVGGSGA
+3057 LVGGSGI
-3064 DALYGGAGND
+3064 D
-3074 IIKGGAGDDRLFG
+3074 KLFG
-3087 GAGNDTFLYT
+3087 GAGNDVIKGGAAADQLFGGSGNDTFLHT
-3097 VGDGNDVIDGGSETG
+3097 VGDGDDVVDGGSESG
-3112 STLPNYDVLAIT
+3112 SAFPDYDVLAIS
-3124 GDSNARNFTIGKAGS
+3124 GDANARNFTIGKTSS
-3139 GTDINP
+3139 GTAIDP
-3145 TLNDAGAS
+3145 TLNDAAAS

-3177 VTITGGTAADTV
+3177 VTITGGGASDTV

-3230 GADSDTVK
+3230 GSDSDTVK
-3238 FGFKLSEA
+3238 FGFKLADA
-3246 TYTKVFADD
+3246 TYTKVFGSD
-3255 GKTLIGVNVTHNG
+3255 GVTLIGVQVTHG
-3268 VTDTFT
+3268 GLTDTFT
-3274 NYESFAFTDGT
+3274 NYESFTFTDGT
-3285 RTLTGVFNTPPVA
+3285 RTLTGIFNTPPVA
-3298 HDDKVQTSEDSP
+3298 HDDKVDASEDSP
-3310 LTINS
+3310 LTINA
-3315 LLSLLNNDTDVDNNT
+3315 LLNLLNNDTDVDNDT

-3352 FTPDKNFSG
+3352 FTPDRNFSG

-3389 DAPTLGFSDTTP
+3389 DSPTIGFFEVGP
-3401 ATGAEDTAIALKVIT
+3401 ATGAEDSAVALKVMT
-3416 AAVGDHDGSESLRM
+3416 AGVSDHDGSENLRM

-3449 DDAGKWVI
+3449 ADAGKWVI
-3457 DDQAAI
+3457 DDQTAI
-3463 ANFNSQPLKVT
+3463 VNFNSQPLKVT
-3474 PPLNYNG
+3474 PPANYNG
-3481 SFTLSVDVEV
+3481 TFTLSVSVEV
-3491 TDHATLS
+3491 TDQATLS
-3498 DGKDHADVATAHV
+3498 DGQVHRDVAITDLQTIDV
-3511 QNIGVI
+3511 TVT
-3517 VAPVNDAP
+3517 PVNDAP

-3546 NAITFSDADGDVVE
+3546 NAFNFSDADGDVVA
-3560 FVRIEVVGGS
+3560 FVRLDIVGGTLSIPS
-3570 LSLPS
+3570 L
-3575 IGVFDVKHSVSLSGF
+3575 GVFDASQTLTMSGF
-3590 NISELNQNLQSAVF
+3590 KISDLNNYLASAVF
-3604 TPDADRD
+3604 TPAANND
-3611 VPASVTIT
+3611 VAGSVTIT
-3619 INDNGNVGSGGDLS
+3619 INDNGNVGSGGSLS
-3633 ATQTV
+3633 ATQTI
-3638 TINIDPVE
+3638 TININPIE
-3646 DAPVAVDDAVTATE
+3646 DAPVAADDTATATE

-3667 DPVKG
+3667 SPVQG

-3683 DTISVVAGDFTT
+3683 DTLSVVAGDFTT

-3713 KADFYGADTVDYTVR
+3713 KADFYGADTIDYTVR

-3764 AFAFSGANAIT
+3764 AFAFSGTNAIT

-3781 DVAEFVRLDI
+3781 DVVAFVRLDI
-3791 VGGSLSIPS
+3791 VGGTISIPS
-3800 LGVLDA
+3800 LGVFDA
-3806 KQSVSLSGFAIS
+3806 SQTLTMSGFKIS
-3818 DLNHYMESAVF
+3818 DLNHYLESAVF
-3829 TPTSDQPG
+3829 TPNSDQPG
-3837 SITITI
+3837 SVTITI
-3843 NDNGNVGGGPLSDTQ
+3843 NDNGNVGGGSLSDSQ
-3858 TVNIAVIPANHPPVA
+3858 TVNIAVIPANDPPVA
-3873 NSDTNTVLEDGT
+3873 NSDTNAVLEDGT
-3885 LNISVANGV
+3885 INIAAANGV

-3908 DTGASSLVVSGV
+3908 DTGVSSLVVSGV

-3930 ARVGTSIEGTYGHLT
+3930 AGVGTSIEGAYGHLT
-3945 LKADGSYIYVAD
+3945 LNADGSYTYVAD
-3957 KADPLAAGVQ
+3957 KAAALAAGVN

-3994 GVNDAAVITGDS
+3994 GVNDAAVITGDTT
-4006 SGTIAEE
+4006 GTIAEE
-4013 GGIGNSQSS
+4013 GGVGNSQSS

-4084 ATLTDSFTV
+4084 TTLTDSFTV
-4093 YTEDGTAKT
+4093 YTEDGTPKT
-4102 VTIQILGNNDAPTL
+4102 VTIQIIGNNDAPTL
-4116 QNALVDR
+4116 QNAIVDH

-4133 TIPANTFADVDGRFD
+4133 TIPANTFADIDGRFD
-4148 GSNGP
+4148 GTNGP
-4153 LTLSANLAN
+4153 LTLEAVQQDGSA
-4162 GSDLPAW
+4162 LPAW

-4174 ASGTFNGTPPA
+4174 ATGTFSGTPPV

-4194 VYASDGEYAASDTF
+4194 VYAGDGEYAASDTF
-4208 TLTITPVNDGPAT
+4208 TLTITPVNDGAAT
-4221 VTVSG
+4221 VTVTG
-4226 NAVQGQTLTANLGSD
+4226 TANQGQTLTANLGSD

-4248 VAYHWLRD
+4248 VVYHWLRD

-4263 TGSTYTLGSNDVGH
+4263 SGTTYTLGANDVGH
-4277 KISANITYTD
+4277 KISANVTYID
-4287 GQGFAENVTSSQT
+4287 GQGFSENVTSSQT
-4300 GSVTLPNHAPTF
+4300 GTVTVPNHAPTF
-4312 GAGTTAGSVTEDAS
+4312 GSGTTAGSVTEDAS
-4326 YGVQTGNLVQ
+4326 YAAPTGNLVQ
-4336 NGTFSYYNNHW
+4336 NGTFSFYNNDW

-4357 AQAVKVMG
+4357 AHAVTVVG
-4365 GHTDGGSAEF
+4365 GRTDGGSADF
-4375 YGSSS
+4375 YGASS
-4380 SISQTIT
+4380 SISQTIS
-4387 TVVGM
+4387 TVVGV
-4392 TYTVDFYVMAN
+4392 TYTVDFYVMTY
-4403 GTPVTSAVDGTTLLT
+4403 GTALTSAVDGTTVLT
-4418 STTWH
+4418 TSNWNLG
-4423 RDWTEQTYQF
+4423 WTEQSYQF
-4433 TATSTTT
+4433 TATSTSTT
-4440 TLKFTSAGGAD
+4440 IKFASAGGAA

-4458 VTGVTPGVEK
+4458 ASTVVTPGVEK

-4477 VDGDSQTVSYTTP
+4477 VEGDVQTVTYSTP
-4490 AGSNYYGSFNATVD
+4490 NGSNYYGSFNATVD
-4504 NTNHKVNWTFTVND
+4504 NTNHKVNWTFSVND
-4518 SDIQSLRASDHIDQT
+4518 ADIQSLRASDHIDQT
-4533 YTVQLNDGHGGTS
+4533 YTVKIDDGHGGTT
-4546 TQTVTVTVNGAN
+4546 TQTVTITVNGVN
-4558 DAASISGP
+4558 DAASISGT
-4566 ATGTVKE
+4566 AAGTVKE

-4583 KVTDVDSGEAVFQT
+4583 TVSDVDSGENQFQT
-4597 PASLAGTYGNFTFNA
+4597 PASLAGTYGTFTFNA
-4612 ATGVW
+4612 VTGAW

-4622 NSAGNVQALNDG
+4622 NSAANVQALNDG
-4634 EVKHDTLTVKS
+4634 DVKHDTLTVKS
-4645 LDGTASQIIDVTI
+4645 VDGTASQVIDVTI
-4658 NGTNEPGPLAVV
+4658 NGTNEPAPLAVV

-4681 SQNTDSPNTIGLNAA
+4681 SKNTDSPNTISLNAA
-4696 SLFSGGTG
+4696 SLFSGGYG
-4704 TVTYTTALVYAS
+4704 TVTYTYALVYSS
-4716 TGDDGWIHRSGT
+4716 TGDDGWIQRSGN
-4728 QFSGDPNNNDA
+4728 QFSGNPDNNDA

-4752 SSVSTYV
+4752 SSVSTYL
-4759 AFNALDNQAY
+4759 AFNALDNGAL
-4769 NLTINSLSSNPN
+4769 NLTINSLSSNSN
-4781 LAGSAPWLSGFSAYD
+4781 VVGSAPWLSGYSAND
-4796 GDAITATVDNTLEA
+4796 GDAITATVDNILEA

-4842 ADTLLGGA
+4842 NDTLLGGA
-4850 GNDFID
+4850 NTDYIN

-4870 DITIGGSGND
+4870 DFTIGGSGND

-4889 VDIVDGGSG
+4889 VDIVDGGIG
-4898 TDTFSIEGTNGQDLL
+4898 TDTFTIEGTSSQDLVW
-4913 YVTLANGVITDVNG
+4913 VTLAGGVITDVNG
-4927 TKLSNIES
+4927 TKLSNIEA
-4935 VIADLAGSF
+4935 VTADLGSSSS
-4944 NDTLTYTTTESVNV
+4944 DTLTYVTSEDVTV
-4958 NLAAG
+4958 NLGAG
-4963 TATGFTSLL
+4963 TATGFSSIASI
-4972 NVERVTGG
+4972 ERVTGG
-4980 SGDDTLVGNSF
+4980 SGDDTLIGSG
-4991 ANTLN
+4991 ANNTIN
-4996 GGNGNDI
+4996 GGDGDDI
-5003 IRGGDGDDNIDGGAG
+5003 IRGGGGSDTIDGGVG

-5029 GISFTLVQGSNPTY
+5029 GITFTLAQSSSNTTGPTLAG
-5043 IGANL
+5043 IGQ
-5048 SGVGHDTYKN
+5048 DTYKN
-5058 MEGVIGSAY
+5058 MEGVIGSNF
-5067 NDELYGS
+5067 NDTIIGS
-5074 SGNDVLIGG
+5074 SSADVLIGG

-5104 LTGGGVDAILDFQ
+5104 LTGGGLDSILDFQ
-5117 TGTSGD
+5117 SGSGGD
-5123 VIDLSAL
+5123 VIDLSGL
-5130 LANVSGNHA
+5130 LSGVSGNHA
-5139 DAVRFVDSSNPSH
+5139 DAVRFVDGGGH
-5152 SSLASANGAGVLSN
+5152 SSLASANGSGVLNN
-5166 GDLTVQINTGSGWT
+5166 GDLTLQVNLGSGWT
-5180 SVATIRDNGTNLTG
+5180 NVATIKDTGTNFTG
-5194 GDDVIKMILDNSQT
+5194 GDDVIKMILDNSHAQT
-5208 QVQVHV
+5208 QVHV